1 MSIWSKLWRGASS
14 HPEFI
19 LLKLIYSHKKPCDVH
34 PIAEPPSLS
43 PWATWPPC
51 KWPKHWRT
59 ILWCKIS
66 GNLKQWHNYVSGSWT
81 AKPYIYPGNQILGP
95 KVARYV
101 VNEHWSTAL
110 VNEHSGHGD
119 KIGGSTLCS
128 SRARCLVQ
136 LLKNIKIPVSRRFH
150 LYSFLPYLIILL
162 NRVLFNK
169 TSPNHSSVT
178 FLSSAIGTS
187 KREVLRLPVCK

>member
-1 MSIWSKLWRGASS
+1 MQNIWQLKIMAQLCIRLLDCKTIHKPGKSDIGTKSGSICGQWALVHCTGQWALWS
-14 HPEFI
+14 
-19 LLKLIYSHKKPCDVH
+19 
-34 PIAEPPSLS
+34 
-43 PWATWPPC
+43 
-51 KWPKHWRT
+51 
-59 ILWCKIS
+59 WCKTLHIPNKS
-66 GNLKQWHNYVSGSWT
+66 DKMAQ
-81 AKPYIYPGNQILGP
+81 
-95 KVARYV
+95 YV
-101 VNEHWSTAL
+101 VNEHFD
-110 VNEHSGHGD
+110 HGD

-136 LLKNIKIPVSRRFH
+136 LLKNIKIPVRRRFH

-187 KREVLRLPVCK
+187 KREVLRLPVYR